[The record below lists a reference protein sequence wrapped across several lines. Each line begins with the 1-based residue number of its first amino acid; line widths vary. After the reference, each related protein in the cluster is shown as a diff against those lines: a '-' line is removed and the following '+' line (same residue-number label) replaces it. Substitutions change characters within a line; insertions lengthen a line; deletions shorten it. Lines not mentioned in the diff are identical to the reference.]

1 MGKGELDIFLVKRG
15 WVGEYME
22 VNFRNTIIAHFKNVE
37 NMVGSQFQNMVGSIP
52 FNIFSVP

>member
-1 MGKGELDIFLVKRG
+1 M
-15 WVGEYME
+15 GEYME

-37 NMVGSQFQNMVGSIP
+37 SRVGSQFQNMVGSIP

>member
-1 MGKGELDIFLVKRG
+1 
-15 WVGEYME
+15 ME

-37 NMVGSQFQNMVGSIP
+37 SRVGSQFQNMVGSIP